1 MNETR
6 KKEETAMSISAINT
20 PSKDAIQQKQAAA
33 VAKENPKINDVAV
46 MHQLA
51 LLYVEEAKVTR
62 RYLGFLVQQK
72 NDLNNANIKYQNQL
86 DGIPKTLTEAK
97 AQFKAQAAK
106 EHVDFAGAKATP
118 EPKLISDWISR
129 VADGDYYG
137 QDEVN
142 RKNKARMD
150 AIIKYMAGQDIANGK
165 PVNITKKSIE
175 DFLTQLKNKITS
187 NETVHTFKGT
197 NYKYVT
203 LNSFYTQVPS
213 ELQAGLS
220 PMLND
225 SSVPFKKNIAF
236 WGKTQKNDDYYA
248 DDMKDHPL
256 KEYVFVDRV
265 GKGKNFLKDNAPS
278 LQSVIDDTNKY
289 LDDKVKWQHL
299 DFNKYAGMLLRESG
313 SGYEDNPKTLQTD
326 YYYDPK
332 NYTVDQKAFD
342 AHFTAQK
349 SAIQQKMHDV
359 NNKVELINEKMT
371 RISHYAEQYLEMANA
386 LFQHDYQEAKSYIG
400 GFNFYR

>member
-1 MNETR
+1 
-6 KKEETAMSISAINT
+6 MSISAINT

-86 DGIPKTLTEAK
+86 NSIPKTLTEAK
-97 AQFKAQAAK
+97 AKFKAQAGK

-150 AIIKYMAGQDIANGK
+150 AVIKYLAGQDIANGK
-165 PVNITKKSIE
+165 PVNITKKRII
-175 DFLTQLKNKITS
+175 DLLTQLKNKIAS
-187 NETVHTFKGT
+187 KEQVHTFKGT
-197 NYKYVT
+197 NYQYVS

-213 ELQAGLS
+213 ELQAGFE
-220 PMLND
+220 PGLND
-225 SSVPFKKNIAF
+225 SLLPFKKGVIKWA
-236 WGKTQKNDDYYA
+236 KKHTDKKDDYFSDGKKFNYTGY
-248 DDMKDHPL
+248 
-256 KEYVFVDRV
+256 YVFLGTV
-265 GKGKNFLKDNAPS
+265 GKGKHGLQDNTPS
-278 LQSVIDDTNKY
+278 LQSVIDDTKKY

-299 DFNKYAGMLLRESG
+299 DFNKYAGMLLRQSG
-313 SGYEDNPKTLQTD
+313 SGYENNPKTLQTD

-349 SAIQQKMHDV
+349 SAIQQKMHSV